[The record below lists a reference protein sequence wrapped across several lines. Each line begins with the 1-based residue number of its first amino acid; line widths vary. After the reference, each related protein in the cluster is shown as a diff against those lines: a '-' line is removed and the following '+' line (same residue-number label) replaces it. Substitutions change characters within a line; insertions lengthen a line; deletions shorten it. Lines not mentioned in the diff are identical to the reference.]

1 MSEYNRFVSYM
12 YVYENNTKVSN
23 NGFVRVETKDHR
35 CFIYIHMKNLFTDAG
50 QPLKVYMVRRC
61 NQLLEGIFLGD
72 MNTQKQPA
80 EFFYQTTPDNI
91 EHSGTALTDMAGII
105 VFGENGKQYGTC
117 WDDDNLDM
125 NAFVPAGQMRAQVEV
140 EKESSEAQEMVSPTI
155 KNIQEIEILPK
166 EISTANSK
174 TTEVSNH
181 EITTSEPVNP
191 EISNQLNISNQPEST
206 KYQTTS
212 QQQLETPATPAA
224 SSSAVSA
231 EEIAATPCFGG
242 VPELSDLIPALS
254 NLKNTVSKKYT
265 LPERLEKVIAQAEHM
280 YPFEDDTMYA
290 CVRLDLQDIGLLP
303 VKFWMYAG
311 NSFVLHQYYSYRHL
325 LLCKTHAGQYLLCVP
340 GLHREKDRYMAE
352 NFGFSDFK
360 PIHANAQ
367 SHDNDFGYWYI
378 TLFNTVVSKA

>member
-50 QPLKVYMVRRC
+50 QPLKVYMVRRH

-91 EHSGTALTDMAGII
+91 EHSGTRLTNMAGII

-125 NAFVPAGQMRAQVEV
+125 NTFVPAGQMRAQVDM
-140 EKESSEAQEMVSPTI
+140 EKE
-155 KNIQEIEILPK
+155 IL
-166 EISTANSK
+166 
-174 TTEVSNH
+174 
-181 EITTSEPVNP
+181 
-191 EISNQLNISNQPEST
+191 Q
-206 KYQTTS
+206 
-212 QQQLETPATPAA
+212 ETPVA

-231 EEIAATPCFGG
+231 EEIAAAPCSDG

-265 LPERLEKVIAQAEHM
+265 IPERLERVIAQAEHM
-280 YPFEDDTMYA
+280 YPFEDDTMDT

-352 NFGFSDFK
+352 SFGFSDFK
-360 PIHANAQ
+360 PIHADAQ
-367 SHDNDFGYWYI
+367 NHDNDFGYWYV
-378 TLFNTVVSKA
+378 TLFDFLTH

>member
-12 YVYENNTKVSN
+12 YVYENNTKISN

-50 QPLKVYMVRRC
+50 QPLKVYMVRRR
-61 NQLLEGIFLGD
+61 NQLLDGIFLGD

-91 EHSGTALTDMAGII
+91 EYSGTPLTDMAGII

-125 NAFVPAGQMRAQVEV
+125 NTFAPAGQMREHVDVNEENVQKTTAAKDGSVTQETVISE
-140 EKESSEAQEMVSPTI
+140 ESPEAQGAITSKKSPET
-155 KNIQEIEILPK
+155 QE
-166 EISTANSK
+166 T
-174 TTEVSNH
+174 
-181 EITTSEPVNP
+181 TTSKENP
-191 EISNQLNISNQPEST
+191 EAQKTITSEESPEAQ
-206 KYQTTS
+206 KMI
-212 QQQLETPATPAA
+212 TPVA

-231 EEIAATPCFGG
+231 EEIAAAPCFNGI
-242 VPELSDLIPALS
+242 PEFPDLIPALS

-265 LPERLEKVIAQAEHM
+265 LQERLERVIAQAEPM
-280 YPFEDDTMYA
+280 YPFEDDTMDS

-360 PIHANAQ
+360 PIHADAQ
-367 SHDNDFGYWYI
+367 NRDNDFGYWYV
-378 TLFNTVVSKA
+378 TLFESL

>member
-50 QPLKVYMVRRC
+50 QPLKVYMVRRR

-91 EHSGTALTDMAGII
+91 EHSGTRLTNMAGII

-125 NAFVPAGQMRAQVEV
+125 NAFVPAGQMRASVDMEEEILQETTAAKN
-140 EKESSEAQEMVSPTI
+140 ESTAQETIISKENSEAQKTITSKESSETQNP
-155 KNIQEIEILPK
+155 
-166 EISTANSK
+166 
-174 TTEVSNH
+174 
-181 EITTSEPVNP
+181 PV
-191 EISNQLNISNQPEST
+191 
-206 KYQTTS
+206 
-212 QQQLETPATPAA
+212 A
-224 SSSAVSA
+224 SSSDVSA
-231 EEIAATPCFGG
+231 EEITAAPCFGG

-265 LPERLEKVIAQAEHM
+265 LPERLERVIAQAEHM
-280 YPFEDDTMYA
+280 YPFEDDTMDT

-360 PIHANAQ
+360 PIHADAQ
-367 SHDNDFGYWYI
+367 NHDNDFGYWYV
-378 TLFNTVVSKA
+378 TLFDFLTH

>member
-50 QPLKVYMVRRC
+50 QPLKVYMVRRR
-61 NQLLEGIFLGD
+61 NHLLEGIFLGD

-91 EHSGTALTDMAGII
+91 EHSKTPLTDMAGII

-125 NAFVPAGQMRAQVEV
+125 NAFVPAGQMRTPVEM
-140 EKESSEAQEMVSPTI
+140 EKEILQETTTTKDESAAQETIISKENSETQEMISPVEI
-155 KNIQEIEILPK
+155 DASQEMDVTK
-166 EISTANSK
+166 ETGA
-174 TTEVSNH
+174 
-181 EITTSEPVNP
+181 
-191 EISNQLNISNQPEST
+191 
-206 KYQTTS
+206 S
-212 QQQLETPATPAA
+212 QETPAA

-231 EEIAATPCFGG
+231 EEIAAAPCFGG

-265 LPERLEKVIAQAEHM
+265 LPERLERVIAQAEHM
-280 YPFEDDTMYA
+280 YPFEDDTMDT

-352 NFGFSDFK
+352 NFGFSNFK
-360 PIHANAQ
+360 PIHADAQ
-367 SHDNDFGYWYI
+367 NHDNDFGYWYVI
-378 TLFNTVVSKA
+378 LFDS

>member
-50 QPLKVYMVRRC
+50 QPLKVYMVRRR

-72 MNTQKQPA
+72 MNPQKQPA

-91 EHSGTALTDMAGII
+91 EHSGTRLTNMAGII

-125 NAFVPAGQMRAQVEV
+125 NAFVPAGQMRTQVDM
-140 EKESSEAQEMVSPTI
+140 EKE
-155 KNIQEIEILPK
+155 IL
-166 EISTANSK
+166 
-174 TTEVSNH
+174 
-181 EITTSEPVNP
+181 
-191 EISNQLNISNQPEST
+191 Q
-206 KYQTTS
+206 
-212 QQQLETPATPAA
+212 ETPVA

-231 EEIAATPCFGG
+231 EEIATAPCFDD

-265 LPERLEKVIAQAEHM
+265 LPERLERVIAQAEHM
-280 YPFEDDTMYA
+280 YPFEDDTMDT

-352 NFGFSDFK
+352 SFGFSDFK
-360 PIHANAQ
+360 PIHADAQ
-367 SHDNDFGYWYI
+367 NHDNDFGYWYV
-378 TLFNTVVSKA
+378 TLFDFLTH

>member
-50 QPLKVYMVRRC
+50 QPLKVYMVRRRD
-61 NQLLEGIFLGD
+61 QLLEGIFLGD

-91 EHSGTALTDMAGII
+91 EHSKTPLADMAGII

-125 NAFVPAGQMRAQVEV
+125 NAFVPAGQMHTPVEM
-140 EKESSEAQEMVSPTI
+140 EKEILQKTTTTKDESAAQETIISKENSETQEMISPVEI
-155 KNIQEIEILPK
+155 DASQEMDVTK
-166 EISTANSK
+166 EPGA
-174 TTEVSNH
+174 
-181 EITTSEPVNP
+181 
-191 EISNQLNISNQPEST
+191 
-206 KYQTTS
+206 S
-212 QQQLETPATPAA
+212 QETPAA
-224 SSSAVSA
+224 SFSDVSA
-231 EEIAATPCFGG
+231 EEIAAAPCFGG

-280 YPFEDDTMYA
+280 YPFEDDTMDT

-360 PIHANAQ
+360 PIHADAQ
-367 SHDNDFGYWYI
+367 NHDNDFGYWYVI
-378 TLFNTVVSKA
+378 LFDS

>member
-50 QPLKVYMVRRC
+50 QPLKVYMVRRR
-61 NQLLEGIFLGD
+61 NHLLEGIFLGD

-91 EHSGTALTDMAGII
+91 EHSKTPLTDMAGII

-125 NAFVPAGQMRAQVEV
+125 NAFVPAGQMHAHIDI
-140 EKESSEAQEMVSPTI
+140 EKGNAKETTTTKDESAAQETI
-155 KNIQEIEILPK
+155 ISK
-166 EISTANSK
+166 ENSE
-174 TTEVSNH
+174 TQ
-181 EITTSEPVNP
+181 NP
-191 EISNQLNISNQPEST
+191 
-206 KYQTTS
+206 
-212 QQQLETPATPAA
+212 PAA
-224 SSSAVSA
+224 SFSDVSA
-231 EEIAATPCFGG
+231 EEIAAAPCFGG

-265 LPERLEKVIAQAEHM
+265 LPERLERVIAQAEHM
-280 YPFEDDTMYA
+280 YPFEDDTMDT

-360 PIHANAQ
+360 PIHADAQ
-367 SHDNDFGYWYI
+367 NHDNDFGYWYVI
-378 TLFNTVVSKA
+378 LFDS

>member
-50 QPLKVYMVRRC
+50 QPLKVYMVRRH

-91 EHSGTALTDMAGII
+91 EHSGTRLTNMAGII

-125 NAFVPAGQMRAQVEV
+125 NAFVPAGQMRAQVDME
-140 EKESSEAQEMVSPTI
+140 E
-155 KNIQEIEILPK
+155 EIL
-166 EISTANSK
+166 
-174 TTEVSNH
+174 
-181 EITTSEPVNP
+181 
-191 EISNQLNISNQPEST
+191 Q
-206 KYQTTS
+206 
-212 QQQLETPATPAA
+212 ETPVA

-231 EEIAATPCFGG
+231 EEIAAAPCFDG

-265 LPERLEKVIAQAEHM
+265 LPERLERVIAQAEHM
-280 YPFEDDTMYA
+280 YPFEDDTMDT

-352 NFGFSDFK
+352 SFGFSDFK
-360 PIHANAQ
+360 PIHADAQ
-367 SHDNDFGYWYI
+367 NHDNDFGYWYV
-378 TLFNTVVSKA
+378 TLFDFLTH

>member
-35 CFIYIHMKNLFTDAG
+35 CFIYIHMKNLFTDTG
-50 QPLKVYMVRRC
+50 QPLKVYMVRRH

-91 EHSGTALTDMAGII
+91 EHSGTRLTNMAGII

-125 NAFVPAGQMRAQVEV
+125 NAFVPAGQMRASVDMEKEILQETTAAKN
-140 EKESSEAQEMVSPTI
+140 ESTAQETIISKENSEAQKTITSKESSETQNP
-155 KNIQEIEILPK
+155 
-166 EISTANSK
+166 
-174 TTEVSNH
+174 
-181 EITTSEPVNP
+181 PV
-191 EISNQLNISNQPEST
+191 
-206 KYQTTS
+206 
-212 QQQLETPATPAA
+212 A
-224 SSSAVSA
+224 SSSDVSA
-231 EEIAATPCFGG
+231 EEITAAPCFDG

-265 LPERLEKVIAQAEHM
+265 LPERLERVIAQAEHM
-280 YPFEDDTMYA
+280 YPFEDDTMDT

-352 NFGFSDFK
+352 SFGFSDFK
-360 PIHANAQ
+360 PIHADAQ
-367 SHDNDFGYWYI
+367 NHDNDFGYWYV
-378 TLFNTVVSKA
+378 TLFDFLTH

>member
-50 QPLKVYMVRRC
+50 QPLKVYMVRRR

-91 EHSGTALTDMAGII
+91 EHSGTRLTNMAGII

-125 NAFVPAGQMRAQVEV
+125 NAFVPTGQMRAQVDM
-140 EKESSEAQEMVSPTI
+140 EKE
-155 KNIQEIEILPK
+155 IL
-166 EISTANSK
+166 
-174 TTEVSNH
+174 
-181 EITTSEPVNP
+181 
-191 EISNQLNISNQPEST
+191 Q
-206 KYQTTS
+206 
-212 QQQLETPATPAA
+212 ETPVA

-231 EEIAATPCFGG
+231 KEIAAAPCFDG

-265 LPERLEKVIAQAEHM
+265 LPERLERVIAQAEHM
-280 YPFEDDTMYA
+280 YPFEDDTMDT

-352 NFGFSDFK
+352 SFGFSDFK
-360 PIHANAQ
+360 PIHSDAQ
-367 SHDNDFGYWYI
+367 NHDNDFGYWYV
-378 TLFNTVVSKA
+378 TLFDFLAH

>member
-50 QPLKVYMVRRC
+50 QPLKVYMVRRR

-91 EHSGTALTDMAGII
+91 EHSGTRLTNMAGII

-125 NAFVPAGQMRAQVEV
+125 NAFVPAGQMRTHMEMEKEILRETTTAKDESAAQETITS
-140 EKESSEAQEMVSPTI
+140 KESSEAQETITSKENSETQEMISPV
-155 KNIQEIEILPK
+155 EIG
-166 EISTANSK
+166 A
-174 TTEVSNH
+174 
-181 EITTSEPVNP
+181 
-191 EISNQLNISNQPEST
+191 
-206 KYQTTS
+206 S
-212 QQQLETPATPAA
+212 QETPVA

-231 EEIAATPCFGG
+231 EEIAAAPCFDG

-265 LPERLEKVIAQAEHM
+265 LPERLERVIAQAEHM
-280 YPFEDDTMYA
+280 YPFEDDTMDT

-360 PIHANAQ
+360 PIHADAQ
-367 SHDNDFGYWYI
+367 NHDNDFGYWYV
-378 TLFNTVVSKA
+378 TLFDFLTH

>member
-50 QPLKVYMVRRC
+50 QPLKVYMVRRR

-91 EHSGTALTDMAGII
+91 EHSGTRLTNMAGII

-125 NAFVPAGQMRAQVEV
+125 NAFVPAGQMRAQVDM
-140 EKESSEAQEMVSPTI
+140 EKE
-155 KNIQEIEILPK
+155 IL
-166 EISTANSK
+166 
-174 TTEVSNH
+174 
-181 EITTSEPVNP
+181 
-191 EISNQLNISNQPEST
+191 Q
-206 KYQTTS
+206 
-212 QQQLETPATPAA
+212 ETPVA

-231 EEIAATPCFGG
+231 EEIAAAPCFDG

-254 NLKNTVSKKYT
+254 HLKNTVSKKYT
-265 LPERLEKVIAQAEHM
+265 IPERLERVIAQAEHM
-280 YPFEDDTMYA
+280 YPFEDDTMDT

-352 NFGFSDFK
+352 SFGFSDFK
-360 PIHANAQ
+360 PIHADAQ
-367 SHDNDFGYWYI
+367 NHDSDFGYWYV
-378 TLFNTVVSKA
+378 TLFDFLTH

>member
-50 QPLKVYMVRRC
+50 QPLKVYMVRRH

-91 EHSGTALTDMAGII
+91 EHSGTRLTNMAGII

-125 NAFVPAGQMRAQVEV
+125 NTFVPAGQMRASVDMEKEILQETTAAKN
-140 EKESSEAQEMVSPTI
+140 ESTAQETIISKENSEAQKTITSKESSETQNP
-155 KNIQEIEILPK
+155 
-166 EISTANSK
+166 
-174 TTEVSNH
+174 
-181 EITTSEPVNP
+181 PV
-191 EISNQLNISNQPEST
+191 
-206 KYQTTS
+206 
-212 QQQLETPATPAA
+212 A
-224 SSSAVSA
+224 SSSDVSA
-231 EEIAATPCFGG
+231 EEIAAAPCFDG
-242 VPELSDLIPALS
+242 VPELSNLIPALS

-265 LPERLEKVIAQAEHM
+265 LPERLERVIAQAEHM
-280 YPFEDDTMYA
+280 YPFEDDTMDT

-352 NFGFSDFK
+352 SFGFSDFK
-360 PIHANAQ
+360 PIHADAQ
-367 SHDNDFGYWYI
+367 NHDSDFGYWYV
-378 TLFNTVVSKA
+378 TLFDFLTH

>member
-50 QPLKVYMVRRC
+50 QPLKVYMVRRR
-61 NQLLEGIFLGD
+61 NQLLEGIFLGN

-91 EHSGTALTDMAGII
+91 EHSKTPLTNMAGII

-125 NAFVPAGQMRAQVEV
+125 NTFVPAGQMHTHVEM
-140 EKESSEAQEMVSPTI
+140 EKEISEAQGMISPVEIDASQEMDVT
-155 KNIQEIEILPK
+155 KETGALQEMDVTK
-166 EISTANSK
+166 ETGA
-174 TTEVSNH
+174 
-181 EITTSEPVNP
+181 
-191 EISNQLNISNQPEST
+191 
-206 KYQTTS
+206 S
-212 QQQLETPATPAA
+212 QETPVA

-242 VPELSDLIPALS
+242 VAELSDLIPALS

-265 LPERLEKVIAQAEHM
+265 LSERLERVIAQAEHM
-280 YPFEDDTMYA
+280 YPFEDDTMDT

-360 PIHANAQ
+360 PIHADVQN
-367 SHDNDFGYWYI
+367 HDNAFGYWYV
-378 TLFNTVVSKA
+378 TLFDFLTY

>member
-50 QPLKVYMVRRC
+50 QPLKVYMVRRR

-91 EHSGTALTDMAGII
+91 EHSGTRLTNMAGII

-125 NAFVPAGQMRAQVEV
+125 NTFVPAGQMRAQVDM
-140 EKESSEAQEMVSPTI
+140 EKE
-155 KNIQEIEILPK
+155 IL
-166 EISTANSK
+166 
-174 TTEVSNH
+174 
-181 EITTSEPVNP
+181 
-191 EISNQLNISNQPEST
+191 Q
-206 KYQTTS
+206 
-212 QQQLETPATPAA
+212 ETPVA

-231 EEIAATPCFGG
+231 EEIAAAPCSDG

-265 LPERLEKVIAQAEHM
+265 IPERLERVIAQAEHM
-280 YPFEDDTMYA
+280 YPFEDDTMDT

-352 NFGFSDFK
+352 SFGFSDFK
-360 PIHANAQ
+360 PIHADAQ
-367 SHDNDFGYWYI
+367 NHDNDFGYWYV
-378 TLFNTVVSKA
+378 TLFDFLTH